1 MAHMH
6 THARTV
12 LTYKHTL
19 QATRRGESLHSS
31 DPVKWTLQARP
42 HRCLGDCSAHACA
55 CHLPTTPALAC
66 ACASRLYASHTHF
79 PTTPALACA
88 RASRLYASPPR
99 AVVQARVGP
108 LLRLPRLAS
117 GLPTIGRTRATIIV
131 APSSPSCCVAAT
143 ASLPRVEQPE
153 PSEYTAHDRHRR
165 SLLCNAVRGSAP
177 GESLAGPQ
185 QH

>member
-66 ACASRLYASHTHF
+66 ACASRLYV
-79 PTTPALACA
+79 
-88 RASRLYASPPR
+88 SPPC
-99 AVVQARVGP
+99 AVVQARMDT
-108 LLRLPRLAS
+108 LLRAAQASRRLTVVSPA
-117 GLPTIGRTRATIIV
+117 TRPV
-131 APSSPSCCVAAT
+131 AHVRQLSAAPYSPSCCGAAT
-143 ASLPRVEQPE
+143 ASLPRLEQPE
-153 PSEYTAHDRHRR
+153 PSVHTAHDRHRQ